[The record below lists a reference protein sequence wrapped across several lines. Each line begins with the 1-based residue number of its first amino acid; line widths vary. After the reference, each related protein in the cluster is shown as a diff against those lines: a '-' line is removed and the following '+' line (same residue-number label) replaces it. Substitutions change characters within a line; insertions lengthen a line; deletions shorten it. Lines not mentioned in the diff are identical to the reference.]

1 LISMGH
7 HGSWVHRRWCGC
19 TMDQWIH
26 PLLSCS
32 RRCCEATSFHTRL
45 ATSHCGAIFADV
57 VSICIIMLFFNDYTD
72 YTVIYTRCLHVPQNI
87 WKLRS
92 PPWRFWWH
100 SLKAASSSSLCR
112 GRVIPMK
119 CWRFCRFPCRFI
131 KGSYG
136 SYKKKHYW
144 PSFWGMKSPMI
155 IPNIF
160 GSRSYNPRT
169 YHQPTELLNTAQ
181 MKHEMR
187 NRKPKDSQRCV
198 FPCLVSEILD
208 DFWRLH
214 TQIYPYSPSKWM
226 FTSDSGFVAV
236 ADKWR
241 PSSFEMYSETHRP
254 LLDWICC
261 SICRVHGTISEPI

>member
-1 LISMGH
+1 MKKHGMAVRVRTWGWLDRLPGRSWGFLSIKNGWNTAGPWAVGISQAQRANMACLGWLIHLIHNSQVGVHITSMIEVMMYFMYCTVGFMACRTSLEILNRHNKGTTSRWLISMGH

-72 YTVIYTRCLHVPQNI
+72 YTMIYTRCFHVPQNI

-100 SLKAASSSSLCR
+100 NLKAASSSSLCR

-136 SYKKKHYW
+136 SY
-144 PSFWGMKSPMI
+144 
-155 IPNIF
+155 
-160 GSRSYNPRT
+160 
-169 YHQPTELLNTAQ
+169 
-181 MKHEMR
+181 
-187 NRKPKDSQRCV
+187 
-198 FPCLVSEILD
+198 
-208 DFWRLH
+208 
-214 TQIYPYSPSKWM
+214 
-226 FTSDSGFVAV
+226 
-236 ADKWR
+236 
-241 PSSFEMYSETHRP
+241 
-254 LLDWICC
+254 
-261 SICRVHGTISEPI
+261 

>member
-1 LISMGH
+1 M
-7 HGSWVHRRWCGC
+7 
-19 TMDQWIH
+19 
-26 PLLSCS
+26 
-32 RRCCEATSFHTRL
+32 
-45 ATSHCGAIFADV
+45 
-57 VSICIIMLFFNDYTD
+57 
-72 YTVIYTRCLHVPQNI
+72 RCLHVPQNI

-112 GRVIPMK
+112 GRVPMK

-136 SYKKKHYW
+136 SFKRNTIGW
-144 PSFWGMKSPMI
+144 PSFWGMNSPMI
-155 IPNIF
+155 IRNIYIY

-169 YHQPTELLNTAQ
+169 YHQPTELLKTAQ

-208 DFWRLH
+208 SLDDFWRLH
-214 TQIYPYSPSKWM
+214 TQIYTYPFFECLLLIVGLLQLQISDAPQVSRCTQRRIDPSLTGYVALFAAFMALFLSQSRCLLHQFVLDLSAISPW
-226 FTSDSGFVAV
+226 FTTVGIIFH
-236 ADKWR
+236 
-241 PSSFEMYSETHRP
+241 Y
-254 LLDWICC
+254 LL
-261 SICRVHGTISEPI
+261 S